1 MFTYI
6 RLKNYKS
13 FKDVMVDFRDKQGN
27 PKPFVCIYGE
37 NGSGKSNLAS
47 AFHFLKELASTRV
60 WLDDINEF
68 MEKFDENSEEMF
80 KRKEFYNFIRER
92 FRDVDTLIKSS
103 KLIGSKD
110 SMKLEYGI
118 KLEEGEGAYS
128 IELSDS
134 EIINEEL
141 EFTLNKR
148 KTIYFSINKDD
159 LINPKLNKSIFTST
173 QYKFALKNEIK
184 KYWGKH
190 SFISILLYELK
201 EKNIEY
207 IGKNINKKMLAILE
221 FIYSI
226 STKCMIGNTKER
238 GFVGYESNI
247 LADINEGEID
257 KKYYNELIA
266 IEEFLTEIF
275 TALYSDIKNV
285 YYEIDEN
292 EKNNFDYKL
301 VFKKMISGELIDVY
315 YNLESTGT
323 LSLLKIIP
331 YLVNCLNN
339 ETVIVDEIDTGIHD
353 ILFKNLIDSF
363 KEYINGQ
370 FIMTTHNT
378 YIMESVLEPKDVY
391 VIYIDPHGNKDVRCL
406 ANFDKIRIRN
416 SNNLR
421 LRYMKG
427 IYGGV
432 PDENEIDF
440 ECACKE
446 LLEKIVKN
454 KKNEI

>member
-6 RLKNYKS
+6 KLKNYKS
-13 FKDVMVDFRDKQGN
+13 FKDVMVDLRDKQGN
-27 PKPFVCIYGE
+27 PKSFICIYGE

-47 AFHFLKELASTRV
+47 AFHFLKESVSTRM
-60 WLDDINEF
+60 WLDDMNEF
-68 MEKFDENSEEMF
+68 MKKFDENSEETF
-80 KRKEFYNFIRER
+80 KTKDFYDFIRDR

-103 KLIGSKD
+103 KLIGSKET
-110 SMKLEYGI
+110 MKLEYGI
-118 KLEEGEGAYS
+118 KLDEGEGVYS
-128 IELSDS
+128 IELNDS

-148 KTIYFSINKDD
+148 KSIYFSINKDD
-159 LINPKLNKSIFTST
+159 LINPKLNKAIFYGA
-173 QYKFALKNEIK
+173 QYKLDLENEIK

-190 SFISILLYELK
+190 SFMSILLYELK

-207 IGKNINKKMLAILE
+207 IDKNINEKMLSILD
-221 FIYSI
+221 FIYRI
-226 STKCMIGNTKER
+226 STKCMIGNTRER

-247 LADINEGEID
+247 LANIDEGEID
-257 KKYYNELIA
+257 KKYYDELMA
-266 IEEFLTEIF
+266 IEEFLSEIF
-275 TALYSDIKNV
+275 TTLYSDIKNV

-292 EKNNFDYKL
+292 EKNKYNYKL
-301 VFKKMISGELIDVY
+301 IFKKMISGELIDVE
-315 YNLESTGT
+315 YNVESTGT

-331 YLVNCLNN
+331 YLVNCLNKD
-339 ETVIVDEIDTGIHD
+339 TVIVDEIDTGIHD

-363 KEYINGQ
+363 KEFINGQ

-391 VIYIDPHGNKDVRCL
+391 VIYIDACGNKEIRCL
-406 ANFDKIRIRN
+406 ERFGKIRIRN

-421 LRYMKG
+421 LRYIKG

-432 PDENEIDF
+432 PDENEVDF

-446 LLEKIVKN
+446 LLEKIVEN
-454 KKNEI
+454 REDEI